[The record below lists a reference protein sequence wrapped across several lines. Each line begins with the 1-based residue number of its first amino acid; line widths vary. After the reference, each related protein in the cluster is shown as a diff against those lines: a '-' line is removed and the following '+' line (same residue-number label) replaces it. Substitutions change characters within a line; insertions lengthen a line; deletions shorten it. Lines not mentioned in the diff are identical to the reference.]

1 LSTQTKPCPACGG
14 AHLAEI
20 YRLDAIPVQSCILL
34 QTAKEARDFPRRPL
48 VLMFCDNCGLV
59 FNAVF
64 DPALVDYASTTEE
77 SQHFSGTFN
86 RFARDLV
93 AEIAGLYAL
102 AGKHTLEIGCGKGDF
117 LQELVLRTKTR
128 ALGVDP
134 GFIPERLPGADG
146 QAIAF
151 QREYFDPGSIAT
163 PPDFIVC
170 RHTLEHIPEV
180 GRFLRD
186 IAALIGTRKDV
197 GIFFETP
204 DVRRVLA
211 EGAFWD
217 IYYEHCS
224 YFTLGS
230 HARLFR
236 RAGLDVTR
244 LYLAYDGQYIIQY
257 AEPAAGRPKLA
268 AEDDLAAMRALAAA
282 FPARVAEVRAHWA
295 GFVRARHAAG
305 KRVAIWG
312 GGSKGVSFLTTN
324 GLGPEVAQV
333 IDINPHKQGKY
344 LPGTGHRVSAPQ
356 GLIAAPPDTVP
367 DTVIVMN
374 PVYLPEIGAQ
384 LRAMGL
390 DPELVAL

>member
-1 LSTQTKPCPACGG
+1 MTQEVHKCPACGSG
-14 AHLAEI
+14 HVAEI

-34 QTAKEARDFPRRPL
+34 GSEAEARNFPRRPL
-48 VLMFCDNCGLV
+48 LLKFCDECGFV

-64 DPALVDYASTTEE
+64 DLSQVDYASTTEE

-86 RFARDLV
+86 RFATELA
-93 AEIAGLYAL
+93 AEVAGLYDL
-102 AGKHTLEIGCGKGDF
+102 KGKRTLEIGCGKGEF
-117 LQELVLRTKTR
+117 LQELAQQTGTQG
-128 ALGVDP
+128 LGVDP

-146 QAIAF
+146 QDIHF
-151 QREYFDPGSIAT
+151 QREYFDPATIAQT
-163 PPDFIVC
+163 PDFVVC

-180 GRFLRD
+180 GRLMKDITTVLR
-186 IAALIGTRKDV
+186 GRTDV

-204 DVRRVLA
+204 DVRRVLE

-236 RAGLDVTR
+236 STGMDVTR
-244 LYLAYDGQYIIQY
+244 LYLAYDDQYIIQY
-257 AEPAAGRPKLA
+257 AEPAAGRPLLPQ
-268 AEDDLAAMRALAAA
+268 EDDLDALRALAQE
-282 FPARVAEVRAHWA
+282 FPAKVAEIRAYWTDLVRS
-295 GFVRARHAAG
+295 RHSDG

-324 GLGPEVAQV
+324 DLGAEVAQV
-333 IDINPHKQGKY
+333 IDINPFKQGRY
-344 LPGTGHRVSAPQ
+344 LPGTGHLVSGPESLRD
-356 GLIAAPPDTVP
+356 GPP

-374 PVYLPEIGAQ
+374 PVYLKEIGAD
-384 LRAMGL
+384 LAAMGL
-390 DPELVAL
+390 DPELVAV

>member
-1 LSTQTKPCPACGG
+1 MTEHPKPCPACGG
-14 AHLAEI
+14 RHLAEI

-34 QTAKEARDFPRRPL
+34 DTPEAARDFPRRPL
-48 VLMFCDNCGLV
+48 VLLFCDDCGFV
-59 FNAVF
+59 FNAAF

-86 RFARDLV
+86 RFARELV
-93 AEIAGLYAL
+93 AEIAGLYDL
-102 AGKHTLEIGCGKGDF
+102 AGKQTLEIGCGKGDF
-117 LQELVLRTKTR
+117 LQELALRTKTR

-151 QREYFDPGSIAT
+151 QREYFDPATIAT
-163 PPDFIVC
+163 APDFIVC

-186 IAALIGTRKDV
+186 IAAVIGGRRDV
-197 GIFFETP
+197 GLFFETP

-236 RAGLDVTR
+236 RAGMDVTR
-244 LYLAYDGQYIIQY
+244 LYLAYDDQYIIQY
-257 AEPAAGRPKLA
+257 AEPAAGRPALA
-268 AEDDLAAMRALAAA
+268 AEDDLAALRALAAA
-282 FPARVAEVRAHWA
+282 FPARVTAVRACWA
-295 GFVRARHAAG
+295 DFVRARHAAG
-305 KRVAIWG
+305 RRVAIWG
-312 GGSKGVSFLTTN
+312 GGSKGVAFLTTN
-324 GLGPEVAQV
+324 DLGPEVADV
-333 IDINPHKQGKY
+333 IDINPFKQGKY
-344 LPGTGHRVSAPQ
+344 LPGTGHRVSAPES
-356 GLIAAPPDTVP
+356 LLAAPPDMVP

-374 PVYLPEIGAQ
+374 PIYLPEIGAQ
-384 LRAMGL
+384 LNSMGL
-390 DPELVAL
+390 APELVAV